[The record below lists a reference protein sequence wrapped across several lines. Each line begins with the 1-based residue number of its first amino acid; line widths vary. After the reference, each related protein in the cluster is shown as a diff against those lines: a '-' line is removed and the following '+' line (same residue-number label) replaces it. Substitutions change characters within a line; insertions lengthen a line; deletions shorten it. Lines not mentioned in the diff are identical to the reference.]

1 MREALAG
8 MTPSCMGDNALG
20 IALDAVAN
28 KTPDQPN
35 VISGTDVFVLT
46 GCRMSASGMGEG
58 IEVVVR
64 DGTKAAKVTAESGTG
79 QSRAG
84 RRLKGQTAA
93 KMVAA
98 RKKGEGRALS
108 RLFPS
113 GVCKGLGG
121 NHKKNIYLGLP
132 FAPDFCYHLC
142 TFSNQRDFNT

>member
-79 QSRAG
+79 QRIEA
-84 RRLKGQTAA
+84 RLAQMIGQGNPLTDDEAYTFEFN
-93 KMVAA
+93 MVDADGKPVTVSCVA
-98 RKKGEGRALS
+98 RWQA
-108 RLFPS
+108 
-113 GVCKGLGG
+113 
-121 NHKKNIYLGLP
+121 
-132 FAPDFCYHLC
+132 
-142 TFSNQRDFNT
+142 T